1 MATPSLEQVT
11 KVFANGVEAVS
22 SLDLTVEEG
31 EFVVLVGP
39 PGCGKTNALRMVA
52 GPEDVTSGTI
62 RLDGKSVNDLSAR

>member
-31 EFVVLVGP
+31 EFVFLVGP
-39 PGCGKTNALRMVA
+39 PGCGKTIALRMSPA
-52 GPEDVTSGTI
+52 LWT
-62 RLDGKSVNDLSAR
+62 

>member
-39 PGCGKTNALRMVA
+39 PGCGKTNALRMSPA
-52 GPEDVTSGTI
+52 LRT
-62 RLDGKSVNDLSAR
+62 